1 MPNRP
6 QPTDH
11 LAKRRCAVS
20 VPYSELNAKLDAL
33 ETAFGLNWLT
43 AREAAS
49 PVQRLWQRQD
59 ELATNELL
67 NVGDAVE
74 RWLTEAPN
82 WLAGQVKA
90 VKGKDQG
97 NANGAIF
104 EILGLNLFASG
115 QCRVVPA
122 PASKPG
128 FDGTLELTDG
138 SRVLVSAKN
147 HGLSSYEKGF
157 LAAAR
162 RFDEAFRKTASTLRP
177 AGVQVRVLF
186 QALPDN
192 NAWSAVRQDVEKM
205 LASSDA
211 SPQLGPAERSWS
223 IVLMDVDATYQ
234 PLSTSQTSTICQVF
248 APQHKNEQS
257 KFADDI
263 SKGCSNLLRHTK
275 AETAA
280 DVCRM
285 IILRLSATAS
295 IQSCV
300 EWAGWYF
307 NEGGSDQL
315 AVILLYQSAVVD
327 EGGGNSTVTHY
338 LLPVTGPAFAT
349 WQQANGA
356 NRKLPSMRVLVG
368 SVADRPPVS
377 QLSDGTVTV
386 DLSHHYSYQRGDIYR
401 THDPTYSSG
410 MINVGSPGPGVS
422 VHLVLETPGMP
433 SHTLSVKEHRDQT
446 LELLP

>member
-1 MPNRP
+1 LPNKP
-6 QPTDH
+6 QQTNY
-11 LAKRRCAVS
+11 LASRRCAVDGPS
-20 VPYSELNAKLDAL
+20 SELNAKLAALDA
-33 ETAFGLNWLT
+33 AFGSDWLKAT
-43 AREAAS
+43 PPSS

-67 NVGDAVE
+67 NFGDAVE
-74 RWLTEAPN
+74 RWLAEAPD

-97 NANGAIF
+97 NAAGAIF
-104 EILGLNLFASG
+104 EILGLNLFDRDR
-115 QCRVVPA
+115 CRVVPA

-162 RFDEAFRKTASTLRP
+162 RFDEAFRKAALTLRP

-186 QALPDN
+186 DALPDTS
-192 NAWSAVRQDVEKM
+192 AWLAVRQEVEKM
-205 LASSDA
+205 LASSGQ
-211 SPQLGPAERSWS
+211 SPQLGPAGGPWS
-223 IVLMDVDATYQ
+223 IVLMDIDASNQ

-248 APQHKNEQS
+248 APQHKNEQN
-257 KFADDI
+257 KFAEDI
-263 SKGCSNLLRHTK
+263 RKGCSNLLRHTK

-285 IILRLSATAS
+285 IILRLTATAS
-295 IQSCV
+295 IQACAD
-300 EWAGWYF
+300 WADWYF
-307 NEGGSDQL
+307 REDGSDQL
-315 AVILLYQSAVVD
+315 ALILLYQTAVVD
-327 EGGGNSTVTHY
+327 EGGGNSTLTHY
-338 LLPVTGPAFAT
+338 LLPITGPAFET
-349 WQQANGA
+349 WKHANGG
-356 NRKLPSMRVLVG
+356 NRKLPSMRLLVG
-368 SVADRPPVS
+368 SVAEGPPVQ
-377 QLSDGTVTV
+377 QLTDGAVTL
-386 DLSHHYSYQRGDIYR
+386 DLSHHYSYQRGDIFR
-401 THDPTYSSG
+401 AHDPTYSSG
-410 MINVGSPGPGVS
+410 MISLGSPGPGVS

-433 SHTLSVKEHRDQT
+433 SHTISVRGHRDQT